1 MKYGREYVRRPSG
14 GGGWLLVLA
23 LGLALLIGYG
33 GSESIVALRE
43 EIAEIWNSLDYGDA
57 LETLGRSFS
66 GEEGQPGAVAVFGQ
80 QILGFGE

>member
-1 MKYGREYVRRPSG
+1 MKYGREYARRPSG

-33 GSESIVALRE
+33 GSESIVALRGQ
-43 EIAEIWNSLDYGDA
+43 IAEVWNSLDYGDA
-57 LETLGRSFS
+57 LETLGRSLS
-66 GEEGQPGAVAVFGQ
+66 GAEGQPGAVAVFGQ